1 MKLRD
6 ATLADAPVLALVLGD
21 WIRDTPWMPKLHTKA
36 QDLIF
41 VRQLITTRVVR
52 MEDSGLGFL
61 ARQDGEID
69 ALYLV
74 PHARGR
80 GLGRALLEEAKAA
93 EEMLTLWAFQ
103 ANEGAR
109 RFYAR
114 EGFVEA
120 FMTGGD
126 GNVEGLKDVR
136 LVWEREFL

>member
-52 MEDSGLGFL
+52 MEDKGLGFL
-61 ARQDGEID
+61 ARLDGEID
-69 ALYLV
+69 ALYLA
-74 PHARGR
+74 PHARGK

-120 FMTGGD
+120 FMTGGFTSLA
-126 GNVEGLKDVR
+126 GC
-136 LVWEREFL
+136 

>member
-6 ATLADAPVLALVLGD
+6 ATVADAPALALVLGN

-41 VRQLITTRVVR
+41 VTQLITTRVVR
-52 MEDSGLGFL
+52 MEDRGLGFL

-74 PHARGR
+74 PSARGQ
-80 GLGRALLEEAKAA
+80 GLGKALLDEAKAA

-103 ANEGAR
+103 ANLGAR
-109 RFYAR
+109 RFYER

-120 FMTGGD
+120 FMTNGGD
-126 GNVEGLKDVR
+126 NVEGLKDVR
-136 LVWEREFL
+136 LVWERDMF

>member
-6 ATLADAPVLALVLGD
+6 AGAADAPVLARVLGD
-21 WIRDTPWMPKLHTKA
+21 WIRATAWMPKLHTKA

-41 VRQLITTRVVR
+41 VRQLIATRVVR
-52 MEDSGLGFL
+52 MEASGAGFL
-61 ARQDGEID
+61 ARQDGELD
-69 ALYLV
+69 ALYLA
-74 PHARGR
+74 PHARGK
-80 GLGRALLEEAKAA
+80 GLGKALLDEAKAA

-103 ANEGAR
+103 ANVGAR

-120 FMTGGD
+120 FMTNGD

-136 LVWEREFL
+136 LVWERGPA

>member
-1 MKLRD
+1 MRLRD
-6 ATLADAPVLALVLGD
+6 ATVADAPALARVMGD

-41 VRQLITTRVVR
+41 VKQLITTRVVR

-61 ARQDGEID
+61 ARQDGEVD
-69 ALYLV
+69 ALYLA
-74 PHARGR
+74 PHARGQ
-80 GLGRALLEEAKAA
+80 GLGKALLDEAKAA

-114 EGFVEA
+114 EGFIEA
-120 FMTGGD
+120 FMTNGD
-126 GNVEGLKDVR
+126 GNLRGLKDVR
-136 LVWEREFL
+136 LVWERDLF